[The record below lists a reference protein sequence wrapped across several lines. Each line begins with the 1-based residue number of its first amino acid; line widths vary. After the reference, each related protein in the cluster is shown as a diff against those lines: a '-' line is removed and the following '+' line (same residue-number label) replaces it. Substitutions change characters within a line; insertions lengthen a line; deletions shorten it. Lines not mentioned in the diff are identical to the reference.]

1 MYPWPN
7 TLHSFIPRSL
17 ARRAALMAFLS
28 MGLGFIVF
36 GWTLYHKEQEL
47 SVAGAQ
53 KLAFLVMNNFA
64 TASSPSIETDDLG
77 TLHSLMAQT
86 ANFDQVLDITV
97 TDNQGRILAHVT
109 HLHGL
114 APEFVKDQSSMTI
127 PTGSTN
133 NTASLQQNGILILW
147 HAIADQGWVAMKFDT
162 RAQASIYLHSLRSQL
177 WLAFL
182 LAGLTS
188 LYFWMQLAKPLRQLQ
203 RLVDFAQNLDVYQG
217 QAQIHLDAST
227 LEIQHLNAALNHS
240 ATRLFQ
246 QSQRILRSE
255 AQYRQVV
262 HAVREVIFQT
272 DTHGHWTFLNP
283 AWEEVTGYPV
293 ESTLNHHY
301 IEHIVQEDRPT
312 LRQLL
317 RRMRHQE
324 ADHVHAEVR
333 FQSAW
338 GDIRWLD
345 VWVTIQYNEAGWV
358 LGATGTLNDV
368 SARKHVESE
377 LIRARDQAEAATHAK
392 SEFLATMSHEIR
404 TPMNGI
410 LGMAQLL
417 IETPLNEEQN
427 DYAKTI
433 YQSGQ
438 SLLTII
444 NDILDFSKIEA
455 GKLTIELAPFDLLD
469 ALEEVSELMLA
480 PIQQKRLELF
490 LRFDPN
496 CPRLLVGDAGRIRQ
510 IVLNYLSNAVK
521 FTERGHILIDISAM
535 EVLDA
540 SARIRISVNDSG
552 MGIPPDRASV
562 LFQRFS
568 QAFSSGTQRFG
579 GTGLGLAIC
588 KALAEMMGGH
598 VGVNSEFGQGSS
610 FWVELPLDRQTN
622 MLAPPVVS
630 LGDQRILVAV
640 PQPLQRKILC
650 EILTAQGALI
660 QEADSAKQA
669 IGQLNAAVQRGIPFH
684 LCICDYQL
692 ADINGL
698 TLTRFMRSDRSL
710 SQTPSLLL
718 LPPVMR
724 AEQSRL
730 REAGIE
736 TVLSSPLHLDALQRS
751 LQRIL
756 SPSTPAS
763 PHHDM
768 NSAETRPSWGQDRRV
783 LLAEDN
789 IVNQKVASKMLE
801 KFGIEVHLANNGL
814 EAIKQFLQ
822 NRYDLIFMD
831 CQMPDL
837 DGLAATREI
846 RRLQQLAPS
855 AQAVPIVAL
864 TANIM
869 EGERERCIE
878 AGMNEFL
885 SKPLN
890 LEALEQILVRFLP
903 NRIND

>member
-1 MYPWPN
+1 
-7 TLHSFIPRSL
+7 
-17 ARRAALMAFLS
+17 MAFLS
-28 MGLGFIVF
+28 MALGFIVF
-36 GWTLYHKEQEL
+36 GWTVYHKEQEL
-47 SVAGAQ
+47 SVVGAQ
-53 KLAFLVMNNFA
+53 KLASLVMNNFA

-97 TDNQGRILAHVT
+97 TDNQGRVLAHVT
-109 HLHGL
+109 HNHGL
-114 APEFVKDQSSMTI
+114 QPEFVKDSSII
-127 PTGSTN
+127 PIPGTN
-133 NTASLQQNGILILW
+133 NNPVSLQQNGTLILW
-147 HAIADQGWVAMKFDT
+147 HAIADQGWVIMKFDT
-162 RAQASIYLHSLRSQL
+162 RAQVSLYLHSLRSQL
-177 WLAFL
+177 WLAFM

-188 LYFWMQLAKPLRQLQ
+188 LYFWIQLAKPLRQLQ

-227 LEIQHLNAALNHS
+227 MEIQDLNAALNHS

-272 DTHGHWTFLNP
+272 DTRGRWTFLNP
-283 AWEEVTGYPV
+283 AWEEVTGYQV
-293 ESTLNHHY
+293 ESTLQRNY
-301 IEHIVQEDRPT
+301 IEHVVMDDRQQ

-317 RRMRHQE
+317 RRMRRQE
-324 ADHVHAEVR
+324 SDHVHAEIR
-333 FQSAW
+333 FQSAL

-417 IETPLNEEQN
+417 VETPLNEEQS
-427 DYAKTI
+427 DYARTI

-455 GKLTIELAPFDLLD
+455 GKLTIELAPFDVLD

-480 PIQQKRLELF
+480 PIQQKKLDLF

-510 IVLNYLSNAVK
+510 ILLNYLSNAVK
-521 FTERGHILIDISAM
+521 FTERGHILVDVSAM
-535 EVLDA
+535 EVLET
-540 SARIRISVNDSG
+540 SARLRISVNDSG

-588 KALAEMMGGH
+588 KALAEMMNGQ

-610 FWVELPLDRQTN
+610 FWVELPLTRQTSVN
-622 MLAPPVVS
+622 EPLRTN
-630 LGDQRILVAV
+630 LTDQRILVAA
-640 PQPLQRKILC
+640 PQPLQRKILA
-650 EILTAQGALI
+650 ETLAHQGALI

-669 IGQLNAAVQRGIPFH
+669 LSQLNAAVQRGIPFH

-710 SQTPSLLL
+710 GHTPTLLL
-718 LPPVMR
+718 IPPGMR

-730 REAGIE
+730 RESGIE
-736 TVLSSPLHLDALQRS
+736 TVLSSPLHRDALQRA
-751 LQRIL
+751 LERIF
-756 SPSTPAS
+756 SPSKPSSLLKDLPST
-763 PHHDM
+763 
-768 NSAETRPSWGQDRRV
+768 ETRPTWGQRRKV

-789 IVNQKVASKMLE
+789 IVNQKVATKMLE

-822 NRYDLIFMD
+822 NRFDLIFMD

-855 AQAVPIVAL
+855 AKPVPIVAL

-869 EGERERCIE
+869 EGERDRCLD
-878 AGMNEFL
+878 AGMNDFL

-890 LEALEQILVRFLP
+890 IEALEQVLVRFFAEQD
-903 NRIND
+903 NVS